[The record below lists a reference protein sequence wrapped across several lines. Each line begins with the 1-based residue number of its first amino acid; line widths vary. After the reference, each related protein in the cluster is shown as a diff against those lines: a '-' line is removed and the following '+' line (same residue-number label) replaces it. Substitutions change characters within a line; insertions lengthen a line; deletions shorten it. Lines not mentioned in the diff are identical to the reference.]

1 MTEQEV
7 YTKRILLE
15 KLEEMSEIKF
25 EDCAYNCGNNEYAVT
40 CSAMGEIAK
49 IILDA

>member
-1 MTEQEV
+1 MEIE
-7 YTKRILLE
+7 TKKILFT
-15 KLEEMSEIKF
+15 KLKEMSEIKF

-49 IILDA
+49 IILDIT